1 MRFSYRAFRS
11 TKRRSKCRSQKIRSQ
26 KRGGTTRK
34 RTLRKQRGGKSAAM
48 IPDTTLDYLEEQ
60 AVIVPTGVEGKN
72 QYEGFELKED

>member
-11 TKRRSKCRSQKIRSQ
+11 KRTRKQHSRRSRRSKRSTRS
-26 KRGGTTRK
+26 
-34 RTLRKQRGGKSAAM
+34 TLRKQRGGKSAAM

-72 QYEGFELKED
+72 QYEGFEE